1 MLPMPTG
8 SIKPVAT
15 DVVSCNFA
23 LTDMFYQV
31 QCVQVPNTYLQDFVR
46 KLGSE
51 TGVEVDIAG
60 WELTR
65 NNMYTGERK
74 SSLTLPFNLSRVQS
88 LISIPY
94 ITRGS
99 SLSQRDLVGSYDDY
113 TNYVYQYEV
122 FGSLMNNPAR
132 GVSMDKYANAA
143 IGQHHV
149 VEFQK
154 GWEQLWKRDLRS
166 LVGMAITW
174 ANEKK
179 SFAFSRRLAEYG
191 GSYDARG
198 KNISL
203 TIDTATGQTN
213 NKMVNTYAR
222 CVRRLIMRSNGVQV
236 LS

>member
-1 MLPMPTG
+1 
-8 SIKPVAT
+8 
-15 DVVSCNFA
+15 
-23 LTDMFYQV
+23 
-31 QCVQVPNTYLQDFVR
+31 
-46 KLGSE
+46 
-51 TGVEVDIAG
+51 
-60 WELTR
+60 
-65 NNMYTGERK
+65 
-74 SSLTLPFNLSRVQS
+74 
-88 LISIPY
+88 
-94 ITRGS
+94 
-99 SLSQRDLVGSYDDY
+99 
-113 TNYVYQYEV
+113 
-122 FGSLMNNPAR
+122 
-132 GVSMDKYANAA
+132 MDKYANAA